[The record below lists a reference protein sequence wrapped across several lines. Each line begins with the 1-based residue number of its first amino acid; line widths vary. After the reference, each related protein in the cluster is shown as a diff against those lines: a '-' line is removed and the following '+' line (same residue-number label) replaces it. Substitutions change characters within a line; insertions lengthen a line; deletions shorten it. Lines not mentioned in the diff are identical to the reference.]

1 MHKQKLSPPLSTRCR
16 AFTLIELLVVIAIIS
31 ILAAI
36 LFPVFARA
44 RESARRASC
53 LSNLKQ
59 IGLGYMMYTQDY
71 DEHFPAN
78 FAYPGGAP
86 YLSYAAAVAPY
97 IKNKQVWVCPSQ
109 TSTLVMGSAWAY
121 PPFLATD
128 PAIDYYFNIYIGGND
143 QPILYKRLS
152 LAEIATPADVFLL
165 WEMDPSRIGANFI
178 GDTNKN
184 AERPCNPG
192 SSCVTKDDFYAGTGI
207 HLDGDNYLH
216 ADGHVKWLARTSVP
230 YAAGPTANRDN
241 RFTVH

>member
-1 MHKQKLSPPLSTRCR
+1 MYQRNKRLFSATPKG
-16 AFTLIELLVVIAIIS
+16 FTLIELLVVVAVIS

-44 RESARRASC
+44 RENARRASC

-78 FAYPGGAP
+78 FSVPGGKP

-109 TSTLVMGSAWAY
+109 TSTLVMGSDWAY

-128 PAIDYYFNIYIGGND
+128 PAIDYYFNLYIGGND

-152 LAEIATPADVFLL
+152 QADISTPSDVFLL
-165 WEMDPSRIGANFI
+165 WEMIPGYMGANFI
-178 GDTNKN
+178 GDTNRN
-184 AERPCNPG
+184 ALRPCDPG
-192 SSCVTKDDFYAGTGI
+192 APCTTKAEHYAGTGI
-207 HLDGDNYLH
+207 HLGGDNYLY
-216 ADGHVKWLARTSVP
+216 ADGHVKWLARNSVP
-230 YAAGPTANRDN
+230 FTTAKRDI
-241 RFTVH
+241 RFAVH